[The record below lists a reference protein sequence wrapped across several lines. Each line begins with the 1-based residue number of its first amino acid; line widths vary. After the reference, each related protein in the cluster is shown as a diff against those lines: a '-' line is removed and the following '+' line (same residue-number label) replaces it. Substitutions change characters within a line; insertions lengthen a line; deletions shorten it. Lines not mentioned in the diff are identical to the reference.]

1 MSAAPSNPV
10 LTGLGVRHQNDPFE
24 LLALPPSDHADRRVI
39 DALAQRMAQVA
50 AHALSETP
58 EGNEARLALHAA
70 AARLLDPAV
79 RRALLLRAGVAPEK
93 PRPAAAGRAG
103 LSSRALLVIA
113 SEGGWNPRA
122 LRRLAM
128 IAHAEGV
135 PSGQLPAALRSL
147 TGLGR
152 RDAAPAGGARV
163 GQSPGG
169 ALLAIQRRTLAP
181 TIAVGL
187 TATLALLALGLTWM
201 MLSYRLAAGDAG
213 GTRGAPAGAEPA
225 VERIESVTEA
235 APSEGPAEA
244 AAAPE
249 SVSVEA
255 EPDWAAALIGM
266 SRAAEAPEPD
276 VVAVTME
283 NLGGQWVRIEPA
295 RRTALLAAFVE
306 LVHRI
311 DEQGAV
317 RIVDRIGRLI
327 GSDDPAAAAWGGGV
341 LARLSR
347 EQSLP
352 TGVDNAIIAA
362 TAATIGSSTPGQPPS
377 FETGVLAA
385 LEHVGG
391 RWASG
396 AIPGDPGI
404 AAWLAACD
412 RLRDASPELA
422 GRATRTVLCAVLRNG
437 PDPYDHSGAHE
448 VIARLTERLAL
459 PEDRESAAMV
469 LAALADQGFGTR
481 GLSVMVSTMGRQP
494 WARTLGPS
502 LVLSPSATSAER
514 SHFRSELE
522 AALLGTQ
529 VTSWASEEF
538 IAMARAILSRPVPT
552 TTVPT
557 LAETVVASRL
567 CWAAAD
573 LLWSRRLAAE
583 ATLAGLR
590 TDVDQLV
597 AAPTRAAEGLGG
609 DASRDWALRYLAAAR
624 NIPVRQSLLSELVR
638 SKPKLGPIAAEL
650 LVGEALMG
658 TPAQVRRDALQAV
671 PLFAGEP
678 SVVNALL
685 ELLPR
690 APAVASTRDVAVEI
704 SGVPLPAIDDPRWAI
719 SARRAVVGRLTEL
732 LAAEGDGRRID
743 ALATMLAESYAAR
756 STPGRDPSAAT
767 AGDLD
772 VLAAAVQRGWAAELG
787 RADRTGSAGAT
798 VDRLRRAL
806 DSRLALTEGA
816 VSAFAAYQVSA
827 LETAAEAVRA
837 ERPERAADVA
847 GVLDGVASARRGSRD
862 IFEQILHVERGFVR
876 LWLIRMGSTP

>member
-1 MSAAPSNPV
+1 V
-10 LTGLGVRHQNDPFE
+10 LAGLGVLHQNDPFE
-24 LLALPPSDHADRRVI
+24 LLALTPADHADRRVI
-39 DALAQRMAQVA
+39 DALAQRMSQVA
-50 AHALSETP
+50 AHPLSETP

-79 RRALLLRAGVAPEK
+79 RRALLLRAGVTPAKPQAPSV
-93 PRPAAAGRAG
+93 GRGG

-113 SEGGWNPRA
+113 SEGGWNQRA

-147 TGLGR
+147 TRLGR
-152 RDAAPAGGARV
+152 RDASPAERARV

-169 ALLAIQRRTLAP
+169 APAALQRRSLGP
-181 TIAVGL
+181 TIAVWL
-187 TATLALLALGLTWM
+187 IAVLALLALGLTWM
-201 MLSYRLAAGDAG
+201 SLSHRSTSAAVNRAG
-213 GTRGAPAGAEPA
+213 RAPDGTPAGIEP
-225 VERIESVTEA
+225 ERIDAVTEA
-235 APSEGPAEA
+235 DPSSGPAESA
-244 AAAPE
+244 AVPE
-249 SVSVEA
+249 PIAVEA

-276 VVAVTME
+276 VVALTME
-283 NLGGQWVRIEPA
+283 HLAGQWVDMEPA
-295 RRTALLAAFVE
+295 RRTVLLAAFVD

-311 DEQGAV
+311 DDQGAV
-317 RIVDRIGRLI
+317 RVVDRLGGLI

-352 TGVDNAIIAA
+352 TAVDNAIIAA
-362 TAATIGSSTPGQPPS
+362 TAATIGASGPGQAPS
-377 FETGVLAA
+377 FEAGVLAA
-385 LEHVGG
+385 LEHIGG

-396 AIPGDPGI
+396 RIPEAAGL
-404 AAWLAACD
+404 AAWLAVSD
-412 RLRDASPELA
+412 RLRAASPEMA
-422 GRATRTVLCAVLRNG
+422 GRATRTVLSAVLREG
-437 PDPYDHSGAHE
+437 PDPFDNGGAHE

-481 GLSVMVSTMGRQP
+481 GLSVMVSAMGRQP
-494 WARTLGPS
+494 WAKSLGAS
-502 LVLSPSATSAER
+502 LVLSPSATAAER
-514 SHFRSELE
+514 SRFRSELE

-538 IAMARAILSRPVPT
+538 IAVARATLSRPVPAA
-552 TTVPT
+552 TVPT

-583 ATLAGLR
+583 ATIAGLR
-590 TDVDQLV
+590 TDADQLV
-597 AAPTRAAEGLGG
+597 AAPIRPAEGLGG
-609 DASRDWALRYLAAAR
+609 DASRDWALRYLTAAR

-650 LVGEALMG
+650 LVSEALMG

-690 APAVASTRDVAVEI
+690 APAVASTRDLVVEI
-704 SGVPLPAIDDPRWAI
+704 SGVPLPAIDDPRWAV

-743 ALATMLAESYAAR
+743 ALAMMLAESYAAR
-756 STPGRDPSAAT
+756 SSPGRDPTPAT
-767 AGDLD
+767 AADLD
-772 VLAAAVQRGWAAELG
+772 VLAAGVQRAWAAELG

-798 VDRLRRAL
+798 QDRLRRAL
-806 DSRLALTEGA
+806 DSRLALSEGA

-847 GVLDGVASARRGSRD
+847 AVMAEVASARRGSRD
-862 IFEQILHVERGFVR
+862 IFEQILHVERSFVR
-876 LWLIRMGSTP
+876 LWLIRMGATP